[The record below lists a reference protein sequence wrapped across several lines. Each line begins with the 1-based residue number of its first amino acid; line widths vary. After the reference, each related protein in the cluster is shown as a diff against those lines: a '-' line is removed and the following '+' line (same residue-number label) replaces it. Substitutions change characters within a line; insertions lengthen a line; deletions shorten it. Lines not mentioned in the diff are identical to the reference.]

1 MKFDDIIGNE
11 DIKLQL
17 QIAGMAAKKK
27 NTSIPHVLFAGAA
40 GCGKTTMAKAL
51 AKSQNSEFLKIPPE
65 SMKSAKDALD
75 LVDQLCVEGYTKEGD
90 VVGQIRPTIL
100 FFDEVHQMPLKG
112 QEVLG
117 IAMEE
122 WYMSS
127 KNQYTGELQEYWLPR
142 FTLVGATTLSGKL
155 SKPFRDRF
163 KLIFQFNTYDLK
175 ESVNIIKVHANL
187 KGIQITDEGAKAI
200 AHRARG
206 VPRTMV
212 GYLERAADIVTV
224 MGDDLVTNDSVDSI
238 FKVMGIDNTGLL
250 TNDIQLLMSLYE
262 AGVPVGL
269 DTLSIIL
276 NESQETIKNSME
288 PYLIQRGYIM
298 RTGRGRVITQRGI
311 EYLKENNHIKSKRKF
326 ASAQ

>member
-17 QIAGMAAKKK
+17 QIAGMAARKK

-90 VVGQIRPTIL
+90 VVGQTRPTIL

-142 FTLVGATTLSGKL
+142 FTLVGATTLSGRL

-163 KLIFQFNTYDLK
+163 KLIFQFNTYDLN
-175 ESVNIIKVHANL
+175 ESVRIIKVHANL
-187 KGIQITDEGAKAI
+187 KGVQITEGGAKAI
-200 AHRARG
+200 ALRARG

-224 MGDDLVTNDSVDSI
+224 MGDDLVTNDSVNSI

-250 TNDIQLLMSLYE
+250 INDIQLMKSLYE

-298 RTGRGRVITQRGI
+298 RTGRGRVITQKGI

-326 ASAQ
+326 ASA